1 MENGNFRQ
9 KKNRDEYQSKKD
21 AETDLADSDG
31 RKIRDLAPRVRV
43 NCICPGDVAT
53 PMLGKQLQQADG
65 SYTLEDVEQAYP
77 LERVG
82 EPLEIAH
89 VICSVLSPFN
99 SFMTGSII
107 PVDGGLTAK

>member
-1 MENGNFRQ
+1 MERP
-9 KKNRDEYQSKKD
+9 E
-21 AETDLADSDG
+21 
-31 RKIRDLAPRVRV
+31 
-43 NCICPGDVAT
+43 
-53 PMLGKQLQQADG
+53 
-65 SYTLEDVEQAYP
+65 P
-77 LERVG
+77 LERGG

>member
-1 MENGNFRQ
+1 M
-9 KKNRDEYQSKKD
+9 
-21 AETDLADSDG
+21 
-31 RKIRDLAPRVRV
+31 
-43 NCICPGDVAT
+43 
-53 PMLGKQLQQADG
+53 
-65 SYTLEDVEQAYP
+65 EQAYP